1 MPAAPE
7 EPTDRSRDA
16 PADHAATTRI
26 DHHVVR
32 SEFSSLALEL
42 DPWTGA
48 PTRLWDDARPGFS
61 VNLTTR
67 LFVVSGGTEHRAPT
81 GGLEYAE
88 TDDVHAA
95 PHRQGPVEVH
105 EVARLTGRTFVVHAT
120 STQPDQ
126 WAFTWHI
133 ELRAQHP
140 RVAVSVDVH
149 AVTGDAVARNV
160 HLDIA
165 AALPEPHRWQVH
177 APGNQLR
184 PGLPWPAFTRATGI
198 SPAGGLRGSTGLVAV
213 DDPEGETTL
222 VLWPL
227 SRTEVS
233 DIVLAPTA
241 DGVVVRWGTDVA
253 GQPGTVVP
261 LKVDAFYL
269 DLLPAVYDEVLAGL
283 PAWLDGLGIRT
294 PGEAPDWVQ
303 RACIYEVQIGFS
315 VFGTTRYEPYPT
327 AQHLLEDLDRIW
339 SLGFNTLQIMPRQPY
354 PSYNVHD
361 YADITTSYG
370 DQEVILQIVRATHAA
385 GHHVILDI
393 LLHGVVDGESIAQA
407 VDAIRSGPFADR
419 LSEETLDSF
428 ALDLS
433 AADAYLI
440 AWSRHL
446 IDFEPY
452 WVGGSPR
459 HHPLTDEHPEWFCRD
474 SAGQVTG
481 VYTKAFDVA
490 HPRWQEWFRQ
500 ACLHLVDVLGVDG
513 FRFDAPTY
521 NYFHNWSLRTRA
533 NAGVS
538 MLGALP
544 LFDDLRLELKAR
556 NPQAMLYTEPSGVLL
571 RQSMDVNYNYD
582 EQWLLTAVM
591 GGGDDPQWVADAA
604 DLGRWIEERDASLP
618 EGAVTA
624 HHIDSHD
631 TFWWPLP
638 GSKWR
643 REQFGLP
650 ATTAWMTVFALSG
663 GPYMMFVGGEH
674 GMEDAVRAGDR
685 KSVV

>member
-1 MPAAPE
+1 
-7 EPTDRSRDA
+7 
-16 PADHAATTRI
+16 
-26 DHHVVR
+26 
-32 SEFSSLALEL
+32 
-42 DPWTGA
+42 
-48 PTRLWDDARPGFS
+48 
-61 VNLTTR
+61 
-67 LFVVSGGTEHRAPT
+67 
-81 GGLEYAE
+81 
-88 TDDVHAA
+88 
-95 PHRQGPVEVH
+95 
-105 EVARLTGRTFVVHAT
+105 
-120 STQPDQ
+120 
-126 WAFTWHI
+126 
-133 ELRAQHP
+133 
-140 RVAVSVDVH
+140 
-149 AVTGDAVARNV
+149 
-160 HLDIA
+160 
-165 AALPEPHRWQVH
+165 
-177 APGNQLR
+177 
-184 PGLPWPAFTRATGI
+184 
-198 SPAGGLRGSTGLVAV
+198 
-213 DDPEGETTL
+213 
-222 VLWPL
+222 
-227 SRTEVS
+227 
-233 DIVLAPTA
+233 
-241 DGVVVRWGTDVA
+241 
-253 GQPGTVVP
+253 
-261 LKVDAFYL
+261 
-269 DLLPAVYDEVLAGL
+269 
-283 PAWLDGLGIRT
+283 
-294 PGEAPDWVQ
+294 
-303 RACIYEVQIGFS
+303 
-315 VFGTTRYEPYPT
+315 
-327 AQHLLEDLDRIW
+327 
-339 SLGFNTLQIMPRQPY
+339 MPRQPY

-674 GMEDAVRAGDR
+674 GMEDAVRAVNALRGSRPELVVGNSDR
-685 KSVV
+685 SSLRVDNRRVYAVLRHTTTAATAVLANLSDETVTTTCWLDAAGAGRATTPDALGSSDITWEHDGSAWYTSITLAPWAAVATSTDLLHIAKP